1 MRRLG
6 FAPKADNPLIWIDYT
21 GKPVAWFEQFSFPVE
36 RGHRPSAYY
45 RQPRLWRWVCDEA
58 IVESAAAKYGCRIY
72 WALESSN
79 HVDQIKSRHDKMEA
93 VRKKSPFEKDAE

>member
-1 MRRLG
+1 MLFAKQHILVQRAGGLHYHGVLRLPDIPIH
-6 FAPKADNPLIWIDYT
+6 FDETAWI
-21 GKPVAWFEQFSFPVE
+21 
-36 RGHRPSAYY
+36 
-45 RQPRLWRWVCDEA
+45 C
-58 IVESAAAKYGCRIY
+58 AKYGCRIY